1 MEKRMSR
8 YIPYKYYHWGPYLSS
23 FKVEEPELQAIEKL
37 FNKEKDNSYRSS
49 LAGHVVNE
57 FGIDKDKCFGIL
69 APYIESYCMGYVKY
83 TGLKLCNKLEV
94 TSCWV
99 NYMVKNEFN
108 PPHAHEADLSFVL
121 YTQVPKDLIE
131 ENKKFICIDL
141 PKGKIGGAGPGGIE
155 FISSGQGLCAH
166 SFFPEVGDL
175 FIFPA
180 DLLHWVYPFRESE
193 GERISV
199 SGNLNV
205 IW

>member
-1 MEKRMSR
+1 
-8 YIPYKYYHWGPYLSS
+8 
-23 FKVEEPELQAIEKL
+23 
-37 FNKEKDNSYRSS
+37 
-49 LAGHVVNE
+49 
-57 FGIDKDKCFGIL
+57 
-69 APYIESYCMGYVKY
+69 
-83 TGLKLCNKLEV
+83 
-94 TSCWV
+94 
-99 NYMVKNEFN
+99 MVKNEFN